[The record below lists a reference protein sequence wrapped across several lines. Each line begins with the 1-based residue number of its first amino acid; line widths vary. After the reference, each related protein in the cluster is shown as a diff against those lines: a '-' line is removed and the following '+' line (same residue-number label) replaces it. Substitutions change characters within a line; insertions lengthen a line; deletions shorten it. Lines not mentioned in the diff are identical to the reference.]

1 MGAASKRKK
10 KGDLK
15 QYPADYLHVFGEC
28 VEEHLEENTM
38 AQGQGNT
45 CEGEDVSGSVTRGG
59 KGGEGRKTW
68 QHLRRSLMASAGCGQ
83 QMWAEGVSGRAG
95 SVKEQ
100 EVTFKKGESAIS

>member
-1 MGAASKRKK
+1 MGAASKRKE

-15 QYPADYLHVFGEC
+15 QSPEDYLHVFGEC
-28 VEEHLEENTM
+28 VEERLEENTM

-68 QHLRRSLMASAGCGQ
+68 QHLRRSLMASVGCGSRC
-83 QMWAEGVSGRAG
+83 GLRG
-95 SVKEQ
+95 SVGGQAAARNRK
-100 EVTFKKGESAIS
+100 